1 MHWHILWSRR
11 GFTGNTMSDND
22 EFYFWNRIPNRT
34 YYSRRIDTIF
44 DRPVEPRRFFHR
56 IIEGKGGVIA
66 MKTGK
71 EIILHEPPGG
81 RYQMKATVYENP
93 QRVTCLTLQK
103 WNTKGGPNKE
113 IAFSLYGTEI
123 DDLLQFITSA
133 ETMIFTDE
141 QKNKISDRTLVQST
155 FDKKQMA
162 KVLLE
167 DPALLNAVLETDVQ
181 AQDIFGLARRKR
193 ELSHFRQML
202 DDQNLRAAESQKH
215 GGMEMAWQAFF
226 ERNTWI
232 FGYGLSYIPMSGLDG
247 RALRAKVAGYNIS
260 GRGKEVDGLMKTVA
274 AINSL
279 CFVEMK
285 TSDTDLV
292 KSYRPGVFAPST
304 ELAGAVSQIQVTV
317 QRALEDLS
325 EVFRPTHLESGDP
338 TGEVL
343 YQFQPRSFLVIG
355 DLDEFQTESG
365 TNKDKFRSFELFRR
379 SLRWPEILT
388 FDELYA
394 RAKFIVDDE
403 ATGQA

>member
-1 MHWHILWSRR
+1 
-11 GFTGNTMSDND
+11 MSDS
-22 EFYFWNRIPNRT
+22 EEYFWKRVPNRT
-34 YYSRRIDTIF
+34 YHSRRIDTIF
-44 DRPVEPRRFFHR
+44 GRPVEPRRFFYR
-56 IIEGKGGVIA
+56 IVDGKGGVIA
-66 MKTGK
+66 MKNGR
-71 EIILHEPPGG
+71 EVVLREQPGA

-93 QRVTCLTLQK
+93 QRVSCLTLQK
-103 WNTKGGPNKE
+103 WNAKGGPSKE
-113 IAFSLYGTEI
+113 IAFSLYGKEI
-123 DDLLQFITSA
+123 DELLRFITSA

-141 QKNKISDRTLVQST
+141 QRNKITDNTLVQST
-155 FDKKQMA
+155 FDKKQIA

-167 DPALLNAVLETDVQ
+167 DPAMLNAVLETDVQ

-193 ELSHFRQML
+193 ELAHFKQML
-202 DDQNLRAAESQKH
+202 EDEALRTTETQKH
-215 GGMEMAWQAFF
+215 GGLENAWQAFF

-232 FGYGLSYIPMSGLDG
+232 FGYGLSYLPMSGLDG

-292 KSYRPGVFAPST
+292 RSYRPGVFAPSA

-325 EVFRPTHLESGDP
+325 EEFRPAYLGSGDP

-355 DLDEFQTESG
+355 DLGEFQTQSG

-379 SLRWPEILT
+379 SIRWPEILT

-394 RAKFIVDDE
+394 RAKFIVDDDSISRV
-403 ATGQA
+403 